1 MAMGF
6 LYKAL
11 IAFVPNYPNPNLSN
25 TSSLK
30 SQLILS
36 NVFSASNDKTCL
48 ILTLYFSTR
57 FGSVSD
63 VIIAPPNSPLSYPI
77 HGIRVMPLHT
87 VLIKGLAIY
96 GEERSYYTVTLQASL
111 GIFNTLADVPEEV
124 VEGRGKNKVTI
135 STKHLQILNHILQY
149 LTYTST
155 VFSIDTMDVV
165 KFHMAGHEA
174 SFPVIIRQPQIPVLF
189 DAGPDQKISSL
200 VTVAT
205 KTFLRYDKVR
215 LLIKSIRQFYPDIT
229 VIVADDNENTEKL
242 QEKNVEQ
249 YFMPFAKGWFAGR
262 NLAVSQVTTKY
273 FLWVDDDFIFTE
285 NTKLEKF
292 VQVLE
297 ETDLDVVGGSVD
309 GNDFKFKILY
319 QEGDEDG
326 ACLHRRHGSY
336 HKLEGFPNCVVASGV
351 VNFFLAHAR
360 RVLAVG
366 FDPKLQRV
374 AHTEFF
380 VDGFGSLRVGSCS
393 DIRIGHQRK
402 FPPKT
407 ASEKNYTRFRDD
419 TRDQVNFKLNLFY
432 FKNNLKCYTQ

>member
-1 MAMGF
+1 
-6 LYKAL
+6 
-11 IAFVPNYPNPNLSN
+11 
-25 TSSLK
+25 
-30 SQLILS
+30 
-36 NVFSASNDKTCL
+36 
-48 ILTLYFSTR
+48 
-57 FGSVSD
+57 
-63 VIIAPPNSPLSYPI
+63 
-77 HGIRVMPLHT
+77 MPLHT

-135 STKHLQILNHILQY
+135 STKHLQILNHILKY

-189 DAGPDQKISSL
+189 DTGPDQKISSL

-229 VIVADDNENTEKL
+229 IIVADDNENTEK
-242 QEKNVEQ
+242 
-249 YFMPFAKGWFAGR
+249 GWFAGR
-262 NLAVSQVTTKY
+262 NLPVSQVTTKY
-273 FLWVDDDFIFTE
+273 FLLVDDDFIFTE

-297 ETDLDVVGGSVD
+297 ETDLDVERMLLCARNTLLDAAMLSSLVPLISQSISLCEAVNIHIASLGAHNMGTFGQHNLVMPISVGGSVD

-326 ACLHRRHGSY
+326 SCLHRRHGSY

-360 RVLAVG
+360 RVLAIG
-366 FDPKLQRV
+366 FDPKLQSV

-380 VDGFGSLRVGSCS
+380 IDGFGSLRVGSCYK
-393 DIRIGHQRK
+393 I
-402 FPPKT
+402 
-407 ASEKNYTRFRDD
+407 
-419 TRDQVNFKLNLFY
+419 
-432 FKNNLKCYTQ
+432 

>member
-1 MAMGF
+1 MGEIF
-6 LYKAL
+6 
-11 IAFVPNYPNPNLSN
+11 
-25 TSSLK
+25 
-30 SQLILS
+30 IL
-36 NVFSASNDKTCL
+36 NIN
-48 ILTLYFSTR
+48 
-57 FGSVSD
+57 
-63 VIIAPPNSPLSYPI
+63 
-77 HGIRVMPLHT
+77 
-87 VLIKGLAIY
+87 
-96 GEERSYYTVTLQASL
+96 VTLQASL

-174 SFPVIIRQPQIPVLF
+174 SFPVIIRQPQMPVLF

-215 LLIKSIRQFYPDIT
+215 LLIKSIQQFYPDIT

-309 GNDFKFKILY
+309 GNDYKFKILY

-366 FDPKLQRV
+366 FDTKLQRV

-380 VDGFGSLRVGSCS
+380 IDGFGSLRVGSCS

-407 ASEKNYTRFRDD
+407 ASEKNYTRFRDN

>member
-1 MAMGF
+1 M
-6 LYKAL
+6 K
-11 IAFVPNYPNPNLSN
+11 
-25 TSSLK
+25 T
-30 SQLILS
+30 QLTLP
-36 NVFSASNDKTCL
+36 NVFSASNDK
-48 ILTLYFSTR
+48 
-57 FGSVSD
+57 
-63 VIIAPPNSPLSYPI
+63 
-77 HGIRVMPLHT
+77 
-87 VLIKGLAIY
+87 
-96 GEERSYYTVTLQASL
+96 VTLQASL

-124 VEGRGKNKVTI
+124 VEERGKNKVTI

-149 LTYTST
+149 VTYTST
-155 VFSIDTMDVV
+155 VFNFDTMDVV
-165 KFHMAGHEA
+165 KFHMGGHEA

-215 LLIKSIRQFYPDIT
+215 LLIKSVRQFYPDIT

-336 HKLEGFPNCVVASGV
+336 HKLEGFPNCVVASGE

-360 RVLAVG
+360 RVLATG

-380 VDGFGSLRVGSCS
+380 IDGFGSLRVGSCS
-393 DIRIGHQRK
+393 DIRIGHQTK

-407 ASEKNYTRFRDD
+407 PSEKNYTRFRDD
-419 TRDQVNFKLNLFY
+419 TRDQVNFILNLFY